1 MTQLLV
7 LGLGAEQILINAEP
21 TQSQIVGG
29 AVNRPTVG
37 VTSLTNTVSGLD
49 LRIAVVDIV
58 NPLPPELANFAIRS
72 ISINGRRNTTTQAWT
87 LLWQQIWATKFPSQA
102 LAVSRQ
108 GDAQLSRH
116 QVTLK
121 EIIVPGTN
129 QTLEQA
135 LGSAPRADVIAI
147 TTPPEVAVQP
157 LLDVEAGQELDLA
170 VIDVTITPGG
180 QLSTV
185 YADSSQNLQ
194 SFPVPPLATA
204 AITAGS
210 AGTALTADFSTT
222 SARATKAINL
232 EGGNSTTGLGSIP
245 YQSAVDTTQLLAPN
259 TTSQRRFLMQQG
271 SGTIGAVPQWT
282 AITSA
287 DLGAFVGDVKG
298 SVVADDSTLMVDG
311 VSGRIVGPI
320 QSASATVGTL
330 AVTTTATGITA
341 SMVGLGNVTNES
353 KATMFTSPTFTGLVT
368 TPTAIYTH
376 YYRLAANVTGIST
389 ASDFYGATDA
399 AVLDADSF
407 YEIYYYLE
415 FSKQTTNNALVFT
428 TVNTTAPQLLTAVV
442 DAFYIGGGNVTLAAA
457 AQGLNRST
465 ATTNTVATTG
475 VMSFSPEQNG
485 QIRLRVF
492 LRTNASN
499 GGNIRVQ
506 VSTATGT
513 CTALAGSY
521 YTVIKHPTA
530 NSGSFVA

>member
-1 MTQLLV
+1 
-7 LGLGAEQILINAEP
+7 
-21 TQSQIVGG
+21 
-29 AVNRPTVG
+29 
-37 VTSLTNTVSGLD
+37 
-49 LRIAVVDIV
+49 
-58 NPLPPELANFAIRS
+58 
-72 ISINGRRNTTTQAWT
+72 
-87 LLWQQIWATKFPSQA
+87 
-102 LAVSRQ
+102 
-108 GDAQLSRH
+108 
-116 QVTLK
+116 
-121 EIIVPGTN
+121 
-129 QTLEQA
+129 
-135 LGSAPRADVIAI
+135 
-147 TTPPEVAVQP
+147 
-157 LLDVEAGQELDLA
+157 
-170 VIDVTITPGG
+170 
-180 QLSTV
+180 
-185 YADSSQNLQ
+185 
-194 SFPVPPLATA
+194 
-204 AITAGS
+204 
-210 AGTALTADFSTT
+210 
-222 SARATKAINL
+222 
-232 EGGNSTTGLGSIP
+232 
-245 YQSAVDTTQLLAPN
+245 
-259 TTSQRRFLMQQG
+259 MQQG
-271 SGTIGAVPQWT
+271 SGTIGAVPQWA

-341 SMVGLGNVTNES
+341 SMVGLANVTNES

-428 TVNTTAPQLLTAVV
+428 TVNTQAPQLLTAVV
-442 DAFYIGGGNVTLAAA
+442 DAFYIGGGNVTLTAA

-492 LRTNASN
+492 LRTNASS